1 MLLILFKDMKHF
13 FTFLFFL
20 FFASATAWAT
30 HNRAGEINL
39 EQIGTLTLRATI
51 TVYTKASSPV
61 DRQELVINWGDGSSD
76 TLPRANGGGRGELL
90 PNDIRKNIYFGT
102 HTFPGRGTYQIGMI
116 DPQRNG
122 GILNVN
128 YPNSDGVPFYIQTSY
143 TFLNVNF
150 QGFNST
156 PLLLQPPIDK
166 GCVGKIFVHS
176 INAYDPD
183 GDSIAYRLAIPLQ
196 TQATVVPQY
205 FFPDRINPGANNKI
219 SLNEVT
225 GEFRWTTPQR
235 EGEYNIAFQVI
246 SYRGGIAIDTTIRDM
261 QVVIN
266 KCEDIPPKVTTIEKI
281 CVVAG
286 DRIVIPV
293 RSTDPDS
300 GQKINLTALGG
311 PFKVTKSPAIF
322 QGKPFI
328 KQPAVDTFVWQT
340 TCEHIQQYPYTVV
353 FKSSDNYISDST
365 GLVDLK
371 TLQIKVCGP
380 PPLDVRAVADNNRT
394 IVSWVKPYT
403 CENAD
408 NNYFYAFAVWRREN
422 SSQFTPDTCTPS
434 MDNKGY
440 TRLIFDTAFVVNN
453 ARYNYFDTNIERG
466 KTYCYRITAYF
477 AKRTL
482 GRNPYNLV
490 ESLPSNEA
498 CVQLQ
503 RDLPLMLK
511 ASVTQTNAVTG
522 SVDVKWSKP
531 IVVDLDTTKHPGP
544 YKFILQRSVGIG
556 TTIFQDIYSVNSVF
570 FASFNDT
577 TFSDTKLN
585 TQTNGYTY
593 RVGFYYKSDSLLGY
607 TSVASTHFLRIAS
620 SDRVNNLSWQK
631 QVPWT
636 NYSYTILR
644 QNSTTNNFDSIGATT
659 TTTFADT
666 SVRNKIN
673 YCYFIRASGSY
684 GITGVPTPLIN
695 DSQIACGTPID
706 TVAPCPTILTAC
718 NLCDSACA
726 LKTDNNSLISWRN
739 PASLCGTRDVSHF
752 TLYFSSTKSGIF
764 DVLTTT
770 TSPRDTQY
778 IHIRTDGNAAGC
790 YYVTTTDS
798 VGNESKSSNIVC
810 IDNCPAYTLPN
821 AFTPNDDKQND
832 IFKATT
838 IKFISSINIK
848 IFNRWGDV
856 VFESTDPKFNWD
868 GKNKSGTD
876 VAEGTYFYTCTVIEN
891 RVNGPTPN
899 ATPLSGY
906 IELRRR

>member
-1 MLLILFKDMKHF
+1 MKHF
-13 FTFLFFL
+13 FAFIFFL
-20 FFASATAWAT
+20 FFASVSVWAT

-39 EQIGTLTLRATI
+39 EQISTLKLRATI

-76 TLPRANGGGRGELL
+76 TLPRSNGGSRGELL
-90 PNDIRKNIYFGT
+90 PNDIRKNIYIGT

-128 YPNSDGVPFYIQTSY
+128 YPNSDGVPFYIQTTY

-183 GDSIAYRLAIPLQ
+183 GDSVAYRLAIPLQ

-205 FFPDRINPGANNKI
+205 FFPDQINPGANNKI

-225 GEFRWTTPQR
+225 GEFRWTTPQK
-235 EGEYNIAFQVI
+235 EGEYNISFQVI

-286 DRIVIPV
+286 DRIVIPI
-293 RSTDPDS
+293 RATDPDS

-328 KQPAVDTFVWQT
+328 TQPAVDTFFWQT

-380 PPLDVRAVADNNRT
+380 PPLDVRAVANNNRT
-394 IVSWVKPYT
+394 IVSWAKPYT

-408 NNYFYAFAVWRREN
+408 NKYFYAFAVWRREN
-422 SSQFTPDTCTPS
+422 SNQFIPDTCTPS

-440 TRLIFDTAFVVNN
+440 TRLIFDTAFAVSN

-482 GRNPYNLV
+482 GGNPFNLV

-511 ASVTQTNAVTG
+511 ASVTQTNTATG

-531 IVVDLDTTKHPGP
+531 IVADLDTLKHPGP
-544 YKFILQRSVGIG
+544 YKFILQRSIGIG
-556 TTIFQDIYSVNSVF
+556 TTTFQDIYSVSSAY
-570 FASFNDT
+570 FATLNDT
-577 TFSDTKLN
+577 SFSDVKLN
-585 TQTNGYTY
+585 TQANAYTY
-593 RVGFYYKSDSLLGY
+593 RVGFYYKTDSLLGY
-607 TSVASTHFLRIAS
+607 ASSASTHFLSIAS

-636 NYSYTILR
+636 NYSYTIFR
-644 QNSTTNNFDSIGATT
+644 QNATTNNFDSIGATKA
-659 TTTFADT
+659 TTFADT

-673 YCYFIRASGSY
+673 YCYFVRASGSY

-706 TVAPCPTILTAC
+706 TVAPCPTVLTAC
-718 NLCDSACA
+718 NQCDSICA
-726 LKTDNNSLISWRN
+726 LKTDNNSLINWRN
-739 PASLCGTRDVSHF
+739 PASLCGTRDVSHY
-752 TLYFSSTKSGIF
+752 TLYFSTTRSGVF
-764 DVLTTT
+764 NVLTTT
-770 TSPRDTQY
+770 NSPLDTQY

-798 VGNESKSSNIVC
+798 VGNQSKPSNIVC

-832 IFKATT
+832 VFKATA
-838 IKFISSINIK
+838 IKFISSVNIK

-856 VFESTDPKFNWD
+856 VFESTDPKFTWD
-868 GKNKSGTD
+868 GKNKNGTD
-876 VAEGTYFYTCTVIEN
+876 VAEGTYFYTCQVIEN
-891 RVNGPTPN
+891 RVNGPTPS

-906 IELRRR
+906 IELRRK